1 LARNSSAAPIRS
13 STATLGYRAIT
24 GATMRTIS
32 PVAMP
37 RLVVWKLDRLG
48 TSIKDMTVTM
58 LFLEEE
64 GIGLQSL
71 TDSIDTTTRGGTQVF
86 RIFRAL
92 RALMR
97 ERTKTGRRVART
109 KGRKGGRRKLL
120 TPSEI
125 QELHARYNNKA
136 VSLAEICQQFNIS
149 RATLFRYVKHRDPEK
164 PHLKGLFR
172 QLTGR
177 R

>member
-1 LARNSSAAPIRS
+1 
-13 STATLGYRAIT
+13 
-24 GATMRTIS
+24 
-32 PVAMP
+32 MP
-37 RLVVWKLDRLG
+37 RLVVLKLDRLG